1 VGVMVLPLTVA
12 IVAMIAPLLWMLA
25 PRSRQ

>member
-25 PRSRQ
+25 PRPRQ

>member
-1 VGVMVLPLTVA
+1 MVLPLTVA